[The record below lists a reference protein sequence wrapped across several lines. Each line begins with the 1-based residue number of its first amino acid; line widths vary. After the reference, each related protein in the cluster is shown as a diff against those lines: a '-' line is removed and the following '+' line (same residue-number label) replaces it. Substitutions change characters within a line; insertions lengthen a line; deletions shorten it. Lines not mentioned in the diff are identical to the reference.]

1 MFAVVIY
8 NGRFLTLIFVLIEPG
23 PLCAWTPE
31 DVADLV
37 GEQSSLAFSSTE
49 KHVPGGSSPLGS
61 TEGFRRRVFCPWAC
75 RSSSP
80 YIDTTDGWIVLH

>member
-31 DVADLV
+31 DVADFV
-37 GEQSSLAFSSTE
+37 GGQSSLAFSSTE
-49 KHVPGGSSPLGS
+49 KHVHGGSPLGR
-61 TEGFRRRVFCPWAC
+61 TEGFRRRVFCPCAG
-75 RSSSP
+75 RSSSS
-80 YIDTTDGWIVLH
+80 YIDTTDGWIVLY